1 MINLLNLR
9 TGQLQVVNLLN
20 STTSHNSFRFTGFA
34 FLANIGGALSLYLG
48 VSLVSVFEL
57 FEIILRLTCY
67 KNKTKK

>member
-1 MINLLNLR
+1 METPNKVHIIY
-9 TGQLQVVNLLN
+9 
-20 STTSHNSFRFTGFA
+20 SSYRFTGIA
-34 FLANIGGALSLYLG
+34 FLGNIGGALSLYLG